1 MLPERSLTVAKR
13 LALTVDWVW
22 AQSPTSTAR
31 IPATTSIAMSAGR
44 RCAVSSVSRIQATA
58 REP

>member
-1 MLPERSLTVAKR
+1 MFPERSLTVAKR

-44 RCAVSSVSRIQATA
+44 LCAFSSVSRIQATA
-58 REP
+58 LEP